1 MDALK
6 VYCNKHLH
14 LWCDE
19 MHDLSSPSGA
29 FGRVFRGIVWGQEV
43 AIKTIRSEEW
53 VTRLGAAVDS
63 ACMHA

>member
-19 MHDLSSPSGA
+19 MHDLSSLQGHLAECSVVACGVRRWPS
-29 FGRVFRGIVWGQEV
+29 RQSEV
-43 AIKTIRSEEW
+43 RS
-53 VTRLGAAVDS
+53 G
-63 ACMHA
+63 